1 MGFFRWLFRLGPRI
15 PAHTLGIHDLS
26 GGAADALMAADRA
39 ALAPLFR
46 RVSESSDAPPRSTLL
61 LVYCTIGA
69 DGGIV
74 NSPRTLREIIR
85 DAGAPVVIV
94 ASPNPRRSYGLAV
107 KRQPRLARAN
117 LVLTLD
123 RRGTAFGVFVR
134 GLVTEMK
141 KGTAMPRAW
150 RKLAPREPMGE
161 PGARPAT
168 LIACELGKL
177 AFR

>member
-26 GGAADALMAADRA
+26 GGAAEPLMEADRA

-69 DGGIV
+69 DGGIL

-94 ASPNPRRSYGLAV
+94 ATPNPRRSYGLAV
-107 KRQPRLARAN
+107 KRGKPLARAN

-123 RRGTAFGVFVR
+123 RRGGAFDVFVR

-141 KGTAMPRAW
+141 KGTSMPRAW
-150 RKLAPREPMGE
+150 TKLVHREPAGDPAE
-161 PGARPAT
+161 RPHT
-168 LIACELGKL
+168 LVACELGKL

>member
-15 PAHTLGIHDLS
+15 PADTLGIHDLS
-26 GGAADALMAADRA
+26 GGAANALMAEDRA
-39 ALAPLFR
+39 ALARLFR

-69 DGGIV
+69 DGAIV

-94 ASPNPRRSYGLAV
+94 ATPNPRRSYGLAV
-107 KRQPRLARAN
+107 KRQKQLARAN

-123 RRGTAFGVFVR
+123 RRGDAFDVFVN

-141 KGTAMPRAW
+141 KGTSMPRAW
-150 RKLAPREPMGE
+150 AKLVPREPKGE
-161 PGARPAT
+161 AAERPDT
-168 LIACELGKL
+168 LMACELGKL

>member
-1 MGFFRWLFRLGPRI
+1 MGLFRWLFRLGPRI

-26 GGAADALMAADRA
+26 GGAAEPLMAADRA

-69 DGGIV
+69 DGGIL

-94 ASPNPRRSYGLAV
+94 ASPNPRRRYGLAV
-107 KRQPRLARAN
+107 KRQQRLARAN

-123 RRGTAFGVFVR
+123 RRGVAFDVFVR
-134 GLVTEMK
+134 RLVTEMK
-141 KGTAMPRAW
+141 KGTSMPRAW
-150 RKLAPREPMGE
+150 RKLAPREPKGE
-161 PGARPAT
+161 PAERPDT
-168 LIACELGKL
+168 LLTCELGKL

>member
-26 GGAADALMAADRA
+26 GGAAEPLMEADRA

-69 DGGIV
+69 DGGIL

-94 ASPNPRRSYGLAV
+94 
-107 KRQPRLARAN
+107 
-117 LVLTLD
+117 
-123 RRGTAFGVFVR
+123 R

-141 KGTAMPRAW
+141 KGTSMPRAW
-150 RKLAPREPMGE
+150 TKLVHRAPAGDPAE
-161 PGARPAT
+161 RPHT
-168 LIACELGKL
+168 LVACELGKL

>member
-1 MGFFRWLFRLGPRI
+1 MGFFRWLFRLGPRV
-15 PAHTLGIHDLS
+15 PAHTLGLHDLS
-26 GGAADALMAADRA
+26 GGVAEPLLAADRA
-39 ALAPLFR
+39 ALAPLFH

-69 DGGIV
+69 DGGIL

-94 ASPNPRRSYGLAV
+94 ATPNPRRRYGLAV
-107 KRQPRLARAN
+107 RRQRQLARAN

-123 RRGTAFGVFVR
+123 RRGGAFDVFVR
-134 GLVTEMK
+134 RLVTEMK
-141 KGTAMPRAW
+141 KGTSMPRAW
-150 RKLAPREPMGE
+150 AKLAPRARKGE
-161 PGARPAT
+161 PLERPET
-168 LIACELGKL
+168 LVACELGKL

>member
-123 RRGTAFGVFVR
+123 RRGTAFDVFPNPLPHHGPPRRASRHHQVV
-134 GLVTEMK
+134 LVALRCNPPIQADRRVLCCTAGGPA
-141 KGTAMPRAW
+141 GT
-150 RKLAPREPMGE
+150 
-161 PGARPAT
+161 
-168 LIACELGKL
+168 
-177 AFR
+177 

>member
-26 GGAADALMAADRA
+26 GGAAEPLMEADRA

-69 DGGIV
+69 DGGIL

-94 ASPNPRRSYGLAV
+94 ATPNPRRRYGLAV
-107 KRQPRLARAN
+107 KRGQPLARAN

-123 RRGTAFGVFVR
+123 RRDGAFDVFVR

-141 KGTAMPRAW
+141 KGTSMPRAW
-150 RKLAPREPMGE
+150 TKLTHREPAGDPAE
-161 PGARPAT
+161 RPHA
-168 LIACELGKL
+168 LVACELGKL